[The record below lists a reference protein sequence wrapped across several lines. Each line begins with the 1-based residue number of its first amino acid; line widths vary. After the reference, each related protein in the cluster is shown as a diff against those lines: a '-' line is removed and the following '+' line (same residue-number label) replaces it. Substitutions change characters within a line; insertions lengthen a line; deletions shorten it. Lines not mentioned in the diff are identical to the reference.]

1 MMTENFRRS
10 CRRRLVMAS
19 GALALVA
26 AITCAADAPRD
37 VVVLWSANDQWV
49 KIEPQDD
56 AAAPP
61 NDHPA
66 QLTSAA
72 VGNAL
77 AALRTRIV
85 DEDTAAEAQRP
96 VFTAAELRD
105 LAPRIAS
112 GLAKAGPR
120 QDVTFSTIGSHPR
133 AAGGLVKDLGVNA
146 GRVFYDDGRINVIF
160 GELQSGYRKRNVYG
174 QRTEDF
180 TARQEGSRSKAA
192 ERELALAARPG
203 VELHSDAG
211 GVRNDWVEID
221 SAAVVSGAA
230 AVTQNPAPA
239 AAKAP
244 PATAAAPVATA
255 AAPVAT
261 AAAPVATATAS
272 GQGPV
277 AAKSGADLEQRLKTL
292 KDLRDKNLISEE
304 AYRAKM
310 QELLSEL

>member
-1 MMTENFRRS
+1 M
-10 CRRRLVMAS
+10 CRHRLVIAS

-37 VVVLWSANDQWV
+37 VIVLWSANDQWV

-56 AAAPP
+56 AAASP

-66 QLTSAA
+66 QLASEA
-72 VGNAL
+72 VSNAL
-77 AALRTRIV
+77 AALRMRIV
-85 DEDTAAEAQRP
+85 DEDTAAETQRS
-96 VFTAAELRD
+96 VFTAEELRT

-133 AAGGLVKDLGVNA
+133 STGGLVKDPGVNA
-146 GRVFYDDGRINVIF
+146 GRVFYDDGKINVIF

-180 TARQEGSRSKAA
+180 TPRQEGSRTKAA
-192 ERELALAARPG
+192 EHEWALAARPG
-203 VELHSDAG
+203 VELHSNAS

-221 SAAVVSGAA
+221 TAAVASGAA
-230 AVTQNPAPA
+230 AVSQTPA
-239 AAKAP
+239 AATLP
-244 PATAAAPVATA
+244 
-255 AAPVAT
+255 
-261 AAAPVATATAS
+261 
-272 GQGPV
+272 
-277 AAKSGADLEQRLKTL
+277 AAKSGVDIEQRLKTL
-292 KDLRDKNLISEE
+292 KELRDKNLISEE

>member
-1 MMTENFRRS
+1 MANMMMENCRRS
-10 CRRRLVMAS
+10 CRRQLVIAS

-37 VVVLWSANDQWV
+37 VIVLWSANDQWV

-66 QLTSAA
+66 QLASEA
-72 VGNAL
+72 VSNAL

-85 DEDTAAEAQRP
+85 DEESTAAAQRP
-96 VFTAAELRD
+96 VFTAEELRN

-133 AAGGLVKDLGVNA
+133 SGGGLVKDPGVNA

-180 TARQEGSRSKAA
+180 TPRQQGSRSKAA
-192 ERELALAARPG
+192 EQELALAARPG
-203 VELHSDAG
+203 VELHSNAG

-221 SAAVVSGAA
+221 AA
-230 AVTQNPAPA
+230 AVAAAVSQAPA
-239 AAKAP
+239 V
-244 PATAAAPVATA
+244 T
-255 AAPVAT
+255 
-261 AAAPVATATAS
+261 
-272 GQGPV
+272 
-277 AAKSGADLEQRLKTL
+277 KSGVDLEQRLKTL
-292 KDLRDKNLISEE
+292 KELRDKNLISEE

>member
-1 MMTENFRRS
+1 MMMENRRRS
-10 CRRRLVMAS
+10 CRRQLVIAS

-26 AITCAADAPRD
+26 AVACAADTPRD

-56 AAAPP
+56 AAASP

-66 QLTSAA
+66 QLASEA
-72 VGNAL
+72 VSNAL
-77 AALRTRIV
+77 AALRIRIV
-85 DEDTAAEAQRP
+85 DEGTAAETLRS
-96 VFTAAELRD
+96 VFTAEELRN

-133 AAGGLVKDLGVNA
+133 AAGGLVKDPGVNA
-146 GRVFYDDGRINVIF
+146 GRVFYDDGKINVIF

-180 TARQEGSRSKAA
+180 TLRQQGSRTQAA
-192 ERELALAARPG
+192 EHEWALAARPG
-203 VELHSDAG
+203 VELHSNAG

-221 SAAVVSGAA
+221 TAAVASGAA
-230 AVTQNPAPA
+230 AVSQAPA
-239 AAKAP
+239 AAT
-244 PATAAAPVATA
+244 PAGPVAT
-255 AAPVAT
+255 
-261 AAAPVATATAS
+261 
-272 GQGPV
+272 
-277 AAKSGADLEQRLKTL
+277 KSGADIEQRLKTL
-292 KDLRDKNLISEE
+292 KELRDKNLISEE